1 MSSIV
6 PFPLAKSDGA
16 VKEVVAALAG
26 LDGRAADAYWRRL
39 IKAKRLG
46 MSAQGVSQAEADDIL
61 LAFGQEVFLTL
72 ARRYLPN
79 EGDAA

>member
-1 MSSIV
+1 MSTIV

-16 VKEVVAALAG
+16 VKEVVAALARLQG
-26 LDGRAADAYWRRL
+26 AAAEAYWRRL

-46 MSAQGVSQAEADDIL
+46 MSAQGVSQADTDEIL
-61 LAFGQEVFLTL
+61 LAFGQEVFLSL
-72 ARRYLPN
+72 ARQYLSN